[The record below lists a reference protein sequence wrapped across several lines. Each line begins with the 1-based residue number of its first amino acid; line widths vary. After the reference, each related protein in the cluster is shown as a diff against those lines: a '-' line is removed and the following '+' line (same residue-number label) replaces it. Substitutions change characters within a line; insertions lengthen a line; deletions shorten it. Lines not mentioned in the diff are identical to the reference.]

1 MENVTVVKH
10 SRNTGRLIA
19 TLVFVAIV
27 AIFGGIYVLLFG
39 TAHEQMI
46 EDLNELETTVLSK
59 ESAFEI
65 THYYSDDKHKDYKV
79 EYSYDGN
86 VVTFTNP
93 DGEVVEY
100 SSDSSEFLDFFAF
113 TEAVFSSSR
122 EGIEIEDID
131 VMEVSNFY
139 LTKGSESVLME
150 GSWRKV
156 YGTYGDKSVF
166 NTYVSDDG
174 KTLIEDNSDFIVVI
188 ELKE

>member
-1 MENVTVVKH
+1 MENVTIVRR

-46 EDLNELETTVLSK
+46 EDLNELETSVLSK
-59 ESAFEI
+59 ESAFEL
-65 THYYSDDKHKDYKV
+65 THYYSEENNKYYKA

-86 VVTFTNP
+86 VLTFTNP
-93 DGEVVEY
+93 AGEVVEY
-100 SSDSSEFLDFFAF
+100 SSDSSDFLDFFEF

-139 LTKGSESVLME
+139 LTTGSESVLME
-150 GSWRKV
+150 GKWRKV

-174 KTLIEDNSDFIVVI
+174 KTLIEDNSDIKVVL